1 MVLLLLIIYKFN
13 GQNLLLEAHKLAIDA
28 AMQPLKEKSEEAS
41 GLTIYEGKNIF
52 FAGLVFLAFSAQGQE
67 KTISLDRSFD
77 KIIVSPHIAAEFVQ
91 GEKSSIAVESIT
103 EPIEKFQ
110 YELKN
115 GTLHVYL
122 EGAKTWTENKKEKRN
137 GWKKKTPIYKNTVAK
152 VTITYVDVNTF
163 SVRGEE
169 KISFNSPL
177 QQEKFTLRIYGES
190 EVTIKEAILQDL
202 RVAIYGESDLTLEK
216 GSIKKQRITA
226 YGESN
231 VRSVDV
237 QSSEAKI
244 TAYGDGTFQFNV
256 SERLK
261 VTSYGEANI
270 LYKGNPEIKKG
281 IVIGDATISRI

>member
-1 MVLLLLIIYKFN
+1 MKNF
-13 GQNLLLEAHKLAIDA
+13 
-28 AMQPLKEKSEEAS
+28 
-41 GLTIYEGKNIF
+41 KNIC
-52 FAGLVFLAFSAQGQE
+52 FALLAFLTFNAQGQE

-77 KIIVSPHIAAEFVQ
+77 KIIVSPHIAADFVQ
-91 GEKSSIAVESIT
+91 GDKASIVVESIN
-103 EPIEKFQ
+103 EPIEKFR

-115 GTLHVYL
+115 GTLQVYL
-122 EGAKTWTENKKEKRN
+122 EGAKTWTENKKENRN
-137 GWKKKTPIYKNTVAK
+137 GWKQKTPIYNNTVAK

-169 KISFNSPL
+169 KIDFNSPL

-190 EVTIKEAILQDL
+190 EVTIKEAILQNL

-256 SERLK
+256 TERLK